1 MGTKFWK
8 EIRKSQLLDLLNKGE
23 SPEEIS
29 KKIGICKRSYYY
41 YLSEVMNKYPTEK
54 AVVSIE
60 SIITNIDFVI
70 EELIKTYKESPK
82 TTKPRVLNQLL
93 MAINSKERTLKKLGI
108 IPQNIDIKIIQEKEE

>member
-93 MAINSKERTLKKLGI
+93 MAINSKERTLEKLGI